1 MPNNTAEQISIERD
15 LTDRVVSSFE
25 GTDDP
30 RLRELLGAL
39 VEHAHAFVRE
49 TRLTEAEWTK
59 AIEFLTAVGDITD
72 DKRQEFILLSDVLGV
87 SMQTIAVSNPAVHNA
102 TEATVFG
109 PFFLDDAPEVPI
121 GGDITHG
128 AAGEL
133 CWFEGTITD
142 TDGNLV
148 PRARIE
154 VWECDEDG
162 LYDVQYGD
170 ERMAGRSYLY
180 SNDHGE
186 YSFWGLKPVPDT
198 RRRPGRFAAVGDEA
212 IPTTGGSR
220 ALHGQCASPA
230 DTGHSHIRRG
240 RSADHDRRQR
250 FRGQGFTDQDVRA
263 ARCRRGY
270 ARRSQSGPG
279 SMVQHS
285 LRHCVGTERHCR
297 RHCTEVIR
305 FGQPTDTCTTNVISW
320 HRETDIECT
329 IAPCGT

>member
-15 LTDRVVSSFE
+15 LTDRVVSSFQ

-142 TDGNLV
+142 LM
-148 PRARIE
+148 PPKKKK
-154 VWECDEDG
+154 
-162 LYDVQYGD
+162 
-170 ERMAGRSYLY
+170 
-180 SNDHGE
+180 H
-186 YSFWGLKPVPDT
+186 
-198 RRRPGRFAAVGDEA
+198 
-212 IPTTGGSR
+212 
-220 ALHGQCASPA
+220 
-230 DTGHSHIRRG
+230 
-240 RSADHDRRQR
+240 
-250 FRGQGFTDQDVRA
+250 
-263 ARCRRGY
+263 
-270 ARRSQSGPG
+270 
-279 SMVQHS
+279 
-285 LRHCVGTERHCR
+285 
-297 RHCTEVIR
+297 
-305 FGQPTDTCTTNVISW
+305 
-320 HRETDIECT
+320 
-329 IAPCGT
+329 